1 MESAKII
8 LLSILSAIA
17 YGICHDQITARVCV
31 EYFTI
36 GHPPVFNTTS
46 PTLLAFGWGVIA
58 TWWVGLILGCW
69 LAFAARSGSRPK
81 LGARELVPWISVL
94 LAVMG
99 VCSLVSGIVGYIL
112 ATRGL
117 VGLDAASRARLPQSA
132 HDPFIADLWAHSA
145 AYGVGFVGGAV
156 LCFVTWRGRSRRG
169 KTDSS
174 AEETPAHRR
183 LG

>member
-8 LLSILSAIA
+8 LLSIAAAIL

-58 TWWVGLILGCW
+58 TWWVGLILGWW
-69 LAFAARSGSRPK
+69 LSVAARWGTRPK
-81 LGARELVPWISVL
+81 LGVRDLAPSIGLL
-94 LAVMG
+94 LAVMA
-99 VCSLVSGIVGYIL
+99 VCSLISGVVGYL
-112 ATRGL
+112 AATRGL
-117 VGLDAASRARLPQSA
+117 VGLDAASRARLPRGT

-145 AYGVGFVGGAV
+145 AYGVGFLGGAV
-156 LCFVTWRGRSRRG
+156 LCVATWRRR
-169 KTDSS
+169 
-174 AEETPAHRR
+174 ATPT
-183 LG
+183 